1 MAHRPRR
8 PVERR
13 VHSQINLDLMKK
25 LLFILISF
33 TVLSGA
39 SAQNSGSLLNLERI
53 FSSSE
58 FNQERFGP
66 ARWIENGDAY
76 TTLELAP
83 GDGRALEI
91 IRYETATGARSVLIP
106 DVYGVPTPKEI
117 IGYSTWKTGSLSN
130 LGLIWRKPH

>member
-1 MAHRPRR
+1 
-8 PVERR
+8 
-13 VHSQINLDLMKK
+13 MKK

-91 IRYETATGARSVLIP
+91 IRYETATGAR
-106 DVYGVPTPKEI
+106 VPTPKEI